1 MTVRVTLVVLALV
14 FPTAEI
20 VPSLSGQTPAGT
32 SGANRAAAASS
43 IIRGRITAA
52 DTGRPLRRAQV
63 MVTAPALGAP
73 RRTNTTLDGRYEFK
87 DLPAGR
93 YTILVTRSGYLSLRY
108 GQRRPLEQARPL
120 QLEDKQTLNNI
131 DLVLPRMGVI
141 AGRVLDDVGEPIAG
155 VLVQALRPA
164 WVEGRRQMVIAA
176 MTSPQGTDDTG
187 QYRLA
192 GLPPG
197 SYYVRA
203 STRETWMVS
212 TAGKRELMGFA
223 PTYFPATVNAS
234 ETRLVEVG
242 VGQRVTNPDILLI
255 PGRPANISGLTF
267 DSGGR
272 PLAGRTVGLT
282 QRFLRETAGG
292 GGSSAGSAPVGAD
305 GSFTFRNVTPGEY
318 QLIITT
324 GDLRAGEGETARL
337 NVVIDGT
344 DLDNVRLTT
353 TAGWSVSGRVVT
365 EDGLEPTFARDAMRV
380 GATTLL
386 QVSIVGVGA
395 GEVKDDWTFSVRT
408 IIGAARLWANVPDG
422 WMVKAI
428 RREDRDITSTLLE
441 LRSGESLSDVEVIVT
456 NRITTVTG
464 QLADDRG
471 QPLPNGTVV
480 IFSEDTERWG
490 ETSAFVRAARPDQD
504 GRYEIKGLPAGDYL
518 AVALDYVQEGIWNDP
533 DFLESARRYAQRFTL
548 IEGGSH
554 ALSLKVT
561 KP

>member
-1 MTVRVTLVVLALV
+1 VELA
-14 FPTAEI
+14 
-20 VPSLSGQTPAGT
+20 PSLSAQTARTAPSRET
-32 SGANRAAAASS
+32 AATGV
-43 IIRGRITAA
+43 IRGRITAA
-52 DTGRPLRRAQV
+52 DTGRPLRRSQV
-63 MVTAPALGAP
+63 TVTAPELGTP
-73 RRTNTTLDGRYEFK
+73 RRTNTSLDGRYEFR

-93 YTILVTRSGYLSLRY
+93 YTISVIRSGYLSLRY

-120 QLEDKQTLNNI
+120 QLEEKQTLNNI

-141 AGRVLDDVGEPIAG
+141 TGRVLDDTGEPIAG

-164 WVEGRRQMVIAA
+164 WVEGHRQLVIAA
-176 MTSPQGTDDTG
+176 MTSGPQGTDETG
-187 QYRLA
+187 QYRLT

-203 STRETWMVS
+203 STRETWTVS
-212 TAGKRELMGFA
+212 SSGKRELMGFG

-234 ETRLVEVG
+234 EARLVEVG

-255 PGRPANISGLTF
+255 PGRPANISGLAF
-267 DSGGR
+267 DSQGR

-282 QRFLRETAGG
+282 QRFLRETPGG
-292 GGSSAGSAPVGAD
+292 GGSSAGSVPVSAD
-305 GSFTFRNVTPGEY
+305 GSFTFRSVTPGEY
-318 QLIITT
+318 QLGITT
-324 GDLRAGEGETARL
+324 GDLSVGEGEIARL
-337 NVVIDGT
+337 NVVIDGV

-353 TAGWSVSGRVVT
+353 TAGWSVAGRIVT
-365 EDGLEPTFARDAMRV
+365 EDGHVPTFARDAVRV

-386 QVSIVGVGA
+386 QVSVVGVGI

-408 IIGAARLWANVPDG
+408 IIGAARLWANIPDG

-428 RREDRDITSTLLE
+428 RHEDRDITSRLLE
-441 LRSGESLSDVEVIVT
+441 LRSGESLADVEVIVT
-456 NRITTVTG
+456 SRITTVTG

-490 ETSAFVRAARPDQD
+490 ETTAFVRTARPDQD

-518 AVALDYVQEGIWNDP
+518 ALALDYVQEGMWNDP
-533 DFLESARRYAQRFTL
+533 EFLESLRQYAQRFTL